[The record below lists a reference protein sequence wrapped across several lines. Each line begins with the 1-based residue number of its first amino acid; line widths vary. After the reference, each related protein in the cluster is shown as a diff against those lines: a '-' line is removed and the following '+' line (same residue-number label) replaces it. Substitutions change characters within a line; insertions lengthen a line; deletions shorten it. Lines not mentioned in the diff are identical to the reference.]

1 MFRRI
6 IRNRRQAP
14 TLTGISLEEELA
26 LLRVELM
33 YGLRVDRA
41 DYQRMKDG
49 EREQVVTRLRGRD
62 AATSLLAELR
72 GSLERAVQPAGLRG
86 HRPGGSA

>member
-1 MFRRI
+1 MFRR

-14 TLTGISLEEELA
+14 TLNGISLEEELA

-41 DYQRMKDG
+41 DYLRVKAG
-49 EREQVVTRLRGRD
+49 EREEVATRLRGRD

-86 HRPGGSA
+86 PRSRESA